1 MKKIIVQW
9 LWILIAIC
17 HVGSVKAGGMAVID
31 AANITQ
37 TTVSAFES
45 VKQTGK
51 QIQQYH
57 KQLLTYEKLLVDT
70 TAPAAYVWSKAQ
82 QTMNKL
88 VHYQNLFQYY
98 TQEGGVD
105 HYLARYRNASY
116 YSKSNCFK
124 FGVKCSADELKE
136 MTRGQENS
144 TQAQKYANDALM
156 RGIEQH
162 QADIAAN
169 AVELQALQ
177 VNAQTAQGRLEAI
190 QYASQIA
197 SQQANQLLQIRALM
211 VAHHN
216 AENARY
222 QAEVDQK
229 AMWQASHEA
238 ATKRLSPVNLPT
250 GRTWSV
256 RDAF

>member
-1 MKKIIVQW
+1 MKKSIVQW
-9 LWILIAIC
+9 LLILVAVS

-31 AANITQ
+31 TANITQ
-37 TTVSAFES
+37 TSVSALEA

-88 VHYQNLFQYY
+88 THAQNMLNYY
-98 TQEGGVD
+98 TQGGGVE
-105 HYLARYRNASY
+105 HYLARYRNAAY

-124 FGVKCSADELKE
+124 LGVKCSADELKE

-169 AVELQALQ
+169 AVELQNLQ
-177 VNAQTAQGRLEAI
+177 VNAQTAKGRLEAI

-238 ATKRLSPVNLPT
+238 ATKRLSPEILPA
-250 GRTWSV
+250 GKVWNV
-256 RDAF
+256 RDIF